1 MRARP
6 STGPSTLF
14 SAAGRTMRLDPSSM
28 PHLQVQ
34 ATDVPGVWH
43 VRLPHW
49 PWQYARAEEE
59 REALVRQIADVA
71 PVRRLWLSDSPDDTH
86 GQWLTLS
93 PDQTLG
99 ERRRRGPVLRRLA
112 AAVLRSRARA
122 GCAASRAG
130 LPEDA
135 RRGAPGARDL
145 RRRRG
150 DLVVARRRRVAGGD
164 RGSALM
170 LRHRYR
176 GMMVGGCGVTF
187 MAAILGLSGRS
198 SGQSERVLAP

>member
-1 MRARP
+1 
-6 STGPSTLF
+6 
-14 SAAGRTMRLDPSSM
+14 MRLDPSSM

-93 PDQTLG
+93 PDQTLVGRGG
-99 ERRRRGPVLRRLA
+99 EGLA
-112 AAVLRSRARA
+112 YGDWLLLFFDHAPAR

-135 RRGAPGARDL
+135 RRGAPGARD
-145 RRRRG
+145 RRRCRG

-164 RGSALM
+164 RGS
-170 LRHRYR
+170 RD
-176 GMMVGGCGVTF
+176 
-187 MAAILGLSGRS
+187 
-198 SGQSERVLAP
+198 

>member
-1 MRARP
+1 
-6 STGPSTLF
+6 
-14 SAAGRTMRLDPSSM
+14 M

-93 PDQTLG
+93 PDQTLADAGG
-99 ERRRRGPVLRRLA
+99 EGLA
-112 AAVLRSRARA
+112 YGDWLLLFFDHAPRARS
-122 GCAASRAG
+122 AASRAG

-135 RRGAPGARDL
+135 RREAQQALATFGAAAR
-145 RRRRG
+145 
-150 DLVVARRRRVAGGD
+150 DLVVARRRRVAG
-164 RGSALM
+164 RRSA
-170 LRHRYR
+170 RD
-176 GMMVGGCGVTF
+176 
-187 MAAILGLSGRS
+187 
-198 SGQSERVLAP
+198 QD

>member
-1 MRARP
+1 MNA
-6 STGPSTLF
+6 
-14 SAAGRTMRLDPSSM
+14 MRLNPSSM

-59 REALVRQIADVA
+59 RKALVRQIADVA

-99 ERRRRGPVLRRLA
+99 EAGGEGLSYGDWLLLFFDHAPVADALPPAPAYPKTPTDAQQALATFGA
-112 AAVLRSRARA
+112 AAAIWSWLD
-122 GCAASRAG
+122 
-130 LPEDA
+130 DA
-135 RRGAPGARDL
+135 EW
-145 RRRRG
+145 
-150 DLVVARRRRVAGGD
+150 LVAVESTR
-164 RGSALM
+164 
-170 LRHRYR
+170 
-176 GMMVGGCGVTF
+176 
-187 MAAILGLSGRS
+187 
-198 SGQSERVLAP
+198 